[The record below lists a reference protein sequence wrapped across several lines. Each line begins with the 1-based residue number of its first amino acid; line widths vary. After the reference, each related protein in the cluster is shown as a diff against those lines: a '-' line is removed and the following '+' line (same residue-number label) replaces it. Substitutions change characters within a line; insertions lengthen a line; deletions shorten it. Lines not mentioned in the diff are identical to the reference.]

1 MHMNKCFHLA
11 YELKALLDNDSRILL
26 LNELEKEME
35 EDEEIMALSY
45 NKDLKETYLND
56 ALKHFGKDSIEVR
69 KANVEYFRAASKLN
83 ENEKVKKYLQAYNE
97 VESLYKEINEIL
109 FNDFKGIRC
118 HAHRSR

>member
-1 MHMNKCFHLA
+1 MNKCFHLA

>member
-26 LNELEKEME
+26 LNELEKDME

-83 ENEKVKKYLQAYNE
+83 ENEKVKKYLKEYNE
-97 VESLYKEINEIL
+97 VESLFKEINEIL